1 MHKDEV
7 IDRAVCLGCG
17 VSFTRRDIA
26 HLMRGKRSFSCPC
39 CQWEYRQ
46 SPHRPWTLREL
57 LDSKEDKIVNVDGEI
72 NESAYVRKIAELFS
86 LHFGNRKVLMFL
98 DDYLKNV

>member
-1 MHKDEV
+1 M
-7 IDRAVCLGCG
+7 
-17 VSFTRRDIA
+17 
-26 HLMRGKRSFSCPC
+26 
-39 CQWEYRQ
+39 
-46 SPHRPWTLREL
+46 
-57 LDSKEDKIVNVDGEI
+57 NVDGEI